1 MSEYI
6 YDASLEDEHTR
17 LHALEA
23 VLDPGSIRVLETVG
37 VQKTWQCLEVGGG
50 GGSIAYW
57 LSQHAAVVVATDLDT
72 RFLARVPASNLEVR
86 THNVVTEPLEENTYD
101 LVHSRDVLEHIPE
114 REAVLDKMVAALK
127 PGGWLVAE
135 DVDFMGALRREV
147 FGEKNDLT
155 LLDARL
161 WDAAVTG
168 MKSRGIDAEYGRR
181 LPWRLSAR
189 GLIDIGADVRGTFVG
204 QRVTEGMTLHELSL
218 QQLRPLV
225 VSAGIPEGDLDR
237 LLEAVRAGEYMGI
250 GPIHIAAWGRKPA

>member
-1 MSEYI
+1 VSEYI
-6 YDASLEDEHTR
+6 YNASLEDEHTR

-23 VLDPGSIRVLETVG
+23 ILDPGSIRILETIG
-37 VQKTWQCLEVGGG
+37 VQKSWQCLEVGGG

-57 LSQHAAVVVATDLDT
+57 LSQHTSNVVATDLDT
-72 RFLARVPASNLEVR
+72 RFLERVPASNIEIR
-86 THNVVTEPLEENTYD
+86 KHNVVTDPLEENTYD

-114 REAVLDKMVAALK
+114 REAVLDKMVASLK
-127 PGGWLVAE
+127 PGAWLVAE

-161 WDAAVTG
+161 WNAAITA
-168 MKSRGIDAEYGRR
+168 MKGRGIDAEYGRR

-204 QRVTEGMTLHELSL
+204 KGAAEGMTLHELSL

-225 VSAGIPEGDLDR
+225 VSAGITDSDIDR